1 MASNLCK
8 VGITVRNYRWCEL
21 VNDIVVRD
29 DDPKALMQ
37 LQNQL
42 CKYPVLIIDDFVLQ
56 GKVPSVVKSTVYN
69 FIDYRWKKKSTL
81 FTSQLNNESIV
92 KLIGDGPE
100 GNAIIDRIFNPSKQ
114 IILTGASKR

>member
-1 MASNLCK
+1 MAINLCK

-42 CKYPVLIIDDFVLQ
+42 CKYPVLIIDDFGLQ
-56 GKVPSVVKSTVYN
+56 GKVPSVVKSTFYN
-69 FIDYRWKKKSTL
+69 FIDYKMEEEINFVYKS
-81 FTSQLNNESIV
+81 
-92 KLIGDGPE
+92 
-100 GNAIIDRIFNPSKQ
+100 A
-114 IILTGASKR
+114 